1 MTGTDT
7 DKLEEEIRRGMTID
21 IGFAFLN
28 DEITLIDVP
37 GHEKFI
43 KNMMAGASGID
54 AGLLV
59 IAADD
64 GVMPQTREHL
74 DILNIIG
81 IEHLIIALN
90 KIDIADGEW
99 LELVKLDIMELI
111 SENNIPEA
119 EIIPVSAIN
128 NKGIEELEHAIV
140 KLSQKHTIKTDRGIF
155 RLPVDRVFTKHG
167 FGTVITGT
175 VESGQL
181 KKGDEIEILPSEK
194 RVKVRGLQSHGKQVD
209 TVTMGDRAAI
219 NLQSLSKTD
228 VDRGFQITTP
238 GFFKTTMQFGACL
251 TLMKTSKNNLKQN
264 QRVRIHLGTMEVMGR
279 ITLLSTSLLS
289 PGESVPVIISLES
302 PLVAAMGDRFI
313 VRQYSPVT
321 TIGGGHVLD
330 AHISGTWNQ
339 KKEYIK
345 AINSGSNTIDFVQII
360 SSQGL
365 NPLDK
370 NSIRLKFGKSD
381 DLLLIDIENRS
392 EIQLLENRGHKWLV
406 TKSQLNFC
414 KDKIQEMVQQYQK
427 LHPYKQGTVLEEIYQ
442 KTGGNSDYIDFVLE
456 LMVEDKTIERTG
468 EYWHTHGYKI
478 NLDNDQEKVYSLL
491 LEKLNNEKFS
501 SSSLSDLSSFVNQ
514 SSELTKRLLEVGEI
528 RGEIIRLTGTL
539 LFTYRNFDLLKNDVV
554 KFLKQKGSMSVSEF
568 KDMAGTTRKYAVPLL
583 EYFDKNRITFRDGN
597 SRKLVS

>member
-1 MTGTDT
+1 
-7 DKLEEEIRRGMTID
+7 MTID

-81 IEHLIIALN
+81 IKNLIIALN
-90 KIDIADGEW
+90 KIDISDDDW

-111 SENNIPEA
+111 SESNIPEA

-128 NKGIEELEHAIV
+128 NTGIKELGNALI
-140 KLSQKHTIKTDRGIF
+140 KLSQKQTSKTDRGVF

-194 RVKVRGLQSHGKQVD
+194 RVKVRGLQSHSKPVD
-209 TVTMGDRAAI
+209 TVKIGDRAAI
-219 NLQSLSKTD
+219 NLQSLSKSE
-228 VDRGFQITTP
+228 VDRGFQITSP
-238 GFFKTTMQFGACL
+238 GFFKTTTQFGAYF
-251 TLMKTSKNNLKQN
+251 TLMKTSKHNLKQN

-279 ITLLSTSLLS
+279 ITLLSSSFIS

-302 PLVAAMGDRFI
+302 PFVAAMGDKFI

-330 AHISGTWNQ
+330 AHINGTWSQ

-345 AINSGSNTIDFVQII
+345 AINSKSDSIDFVQII
-360 SSQGL
+360 SSQGM

-370 NSIRLKFGKSD
+370 KSIRFKFGKSD
-381 DLLLIDIENRS
+381 ELLLTEFENRN
-392 EIQLLENRGHKWLV
+392 EIQLLENRGHRWLV
-406 TKSQLNFC
+406 THNQLKFC
-414 KDKIQEMVQQYQK
+414 KDKIHDILQQYQQT
-427 LHPYKQGTVLEEIYQ
+427 HPYKQGAVLEEIYQ
-442 KTGGNSDYIDFVLE
+442 KTGGNAEYIDYVLE
-456 LMVEDKTIERTG
+456 LMVQDNTIERTG

-478 NLDNDQEKVYSLL
+478 NLDHDQEKVYNLL
-491 LEKLNNEKFS
+491 LKKLNNEKFS
-501 SSSLSDLSSFVNQ
+501 SSSLSDLSNFVNQ
-514 SSELTKRLLEVGEI
+514 SAELTKKLLEVGEA

-539 LFTYRNFDLLKNDVV
+539 LFTHQNFNLLKTDVV
-554 KFLKQKGSMSVSEF
+554 NFLKLKGSMSVSEF